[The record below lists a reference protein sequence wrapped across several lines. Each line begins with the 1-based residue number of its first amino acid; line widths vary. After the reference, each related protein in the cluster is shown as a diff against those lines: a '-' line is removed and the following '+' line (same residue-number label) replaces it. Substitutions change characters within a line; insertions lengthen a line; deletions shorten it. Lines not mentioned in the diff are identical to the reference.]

1 MIYDLIRE
9 AVWLLRN
16 EMDGNKM
23 EEKMHLIEFNHKN
36 FFVRSPTGLRVAEG
50 GGGLEGWRFLL
61 CVYKSVHSVQCSVLI
76 PTVFTSWAPDSSND
90 G

>member
-23 EEKMHLIEFNHKN
+23 VEKMHLIEFNHKN
-36 FFVRSPTGLRVAEG
+36 FF
-50 GGGLEGWRFLL
+50 
-61 CVYKSVHSVQCSVLI
+61 KSS
-76 PTVFTSWAPDSSND
+76 
-90 G
+90 